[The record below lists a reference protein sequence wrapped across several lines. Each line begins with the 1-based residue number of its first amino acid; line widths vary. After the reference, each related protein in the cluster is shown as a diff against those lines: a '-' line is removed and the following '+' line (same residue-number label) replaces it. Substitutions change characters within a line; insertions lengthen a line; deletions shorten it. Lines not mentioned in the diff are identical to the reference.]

1 MTKKAITQ
9 IYYEKKITSKE
20 KTKTKKSKKK
30 GKEKKKKSNE
40 ACLKKKKK
48 KRATEWTSPCASS
61 HEHFCH
67 LSIKFLPLGFLSIL
81 EREHF
86 GGPGEKTPGPH
97 QFFPL
102 PSLQPNIHQKSFY
115 SYFLF
120 KIFHPPYLTSKQTQA
135 KYQSVKGSGVSLIV
149 K

>member
-1 MTKKAITQ
+1 MFKRKQ
-9 IYYEKKITSKE
+9 KQKITKESKRE
-20 KTKTKKSKKK
+20 KRK
-30 GKEKKKKSNE
+30 
-40 ACLKKKKK
+40 A
-48 KRATEWTSPCASS
+48 PCVSAY
-61 HEHFCH
+61 EHFCH

-97 QFFPL
+97 QFFSL

-120 KIFHPPYLTSKQTQA
+120 KIFHPPYFTSKQIHP
-135 KYQSVKGSGVSLIV
+135 KSSKKKKRNSINVILMYC
-149 K
+149 